1 MHCYSSI
8 MNKEMIAGLLKCIA
22 HPVKLD
28 ILSLLVKQDSLSVS
42 EIQAML
48 GCDCEQ
54 SMLSHHLIKMKDKG
68 ILSSTK
74 QGKNIFYSL
83 QMKQLASIL
92 MELQSLEIDAKT
104 N

>member
-1 MHCYSSI
+1 
-8 MNKEMIAGLLKCIA
+8 MNKESIAELLKCIA

-28 ILSLLVKQDSLSVS
+28 ILLLLRGKKALNVS
-42 EIQAML
+42 EIQLML

-68 ILSSTK
+68 ILSSEK

-83 QMKQLASIL
+83 QLTAIADL
-92 MELQSLEIDAKT
+92 FPVLERLEI
-104 N
+104 NS

>member
-1 MHCYSSI
+1 
-8 MNKEMIAGLLKCIA
+8 MNKESIAELLKCIA

-28 ILSLLVKQDSLSVS
+28 ILLLLRRKKALNVS
-42 EIQAML
+42 EIQLML

-68 ILSSTK
+68 ILSSEK

-83 QMKQLASIL
+83 QMTAIADIFPIL
-92 MELQSLEIDAKT
+92 ERLEI
-104 N
+104 NS